1 MTMKKQ
7 PVKPEFTLKMFEV
20 LGGVWLAGCVKTAAE
35 LNIADHLADGSKT
48 ISSLAKETHSNEKA
62 LYRIMRALSSV
73 GIFEE
78 SENQTFALND
88 FGAALQ
94 TDVPGTAKNF
104 VLTIMNEHFPAY
116 GELTYGVQTGKI
128 PFDHIHGLPLW
139 DYYKQYPEIG
149 ENFGKGMT
157 GMSGTELKGIMENYD
172 FSPYKKIVDIGGGNG
187 VMMYAILNV
196 APGSSGIIFDEENVI
211 QKTTELIPQ
220 DLKERCSVA
229 IGSFFEKVPEGADLY
244 TMKWI
249 IHDWSDDECVQILKV
264 CYEAMP
270 KGAKLLIIDAVI
282 PDDSLNQPHIAKL
295 LDIVM
300 LACLTGRERTLSEFK
315 VLLEKSGL
323 QFNRL
328 VQIGTEAKSIIEC
341 EKI

>member
-1 MTMKKQ
+1 MKKQ

-35 LNIADHLADGSKT
+35 LNIADYLAEGPKT
-48 ISSLAKETHSNEKA
+48 IPSLARETQSNEKA
-62 LYRIMRALSSV
+62 LYRVMRALSSV

-78 SENQTFALND
+78 LEGQIFALND

-104 VLTIMNEHFPAY
+104 VLTIMNEHFPTY

-128 PFDHIHGLPLW
+128 PFDYIHGMPLW

-157 GMSGTELKGIMENYD
+157 GMSGIELKGIMENYD
-172 FSPYKKIVDIGGGNG
+172 FNPYKKIVDIGGGNG
-187 VMMYAILNV
+187 VMMYTILNES
-196 APGSSGIIFDEENVI
+196 PGSLGIIFDEEIVI
-211 QKTTELIPQ
+211 EKTKELIPL

-264 CYEAMP
+264 CYDAMP
-270 KGAKLLIIDAVI
+270 EGAKLLIIDAVI
-282 PDDSLNQPHIAKL
+282 PDHSLNRPHIAKL

-300 LACLTGRERTLSEFK
+300 LACLTGRERTLSEFR

-328 VQIGTEAKSIIEC
+328 IQIGTEAKSIIEC